1 MVTADLPRVLI
12 NSKPTR
18 SNTSS
23 NTCVYDLVLNFL
35 ETSPLSGSLD
45 FYPAKIASELEL
57 NPSTVRGVLKEMLKD
72 HKVMVY
78 PKGREHYYCATKRYS
93 DEFTRLMKIYPVSE
107 RWELH
112 GLTLKLEAK
121 ELGLQCFPNTL
132 PVGGI
137 IKEKGWVGVGGQG
150 TGETSFQLS
159 RCTLMVYIS
168 CSLAPLD
175 YDGWLLWLKQV
186 DGYLCAKQWPRLLGE
201 NFRFWVQC
209 QTGLNHDHQ
218 KVRIDSYV
226 RAVSLQVFDEF
237 FARVYGKKLANGQD
251 VVREEIHVNGEKNLE
266 KLLQGL
272 SGSMHSVMVDN
283 KVEGAAEA
291 VNNNTAALG
300 DQGRKLR
307 DIEKKLDSLKANG
320 VVGESSKDIDG
331 SIYNLEFKLDSLRHD
346 FVEFKQTY
354 EGKTQRLIE
363 TNEGLSGLLK
373 EMMAMMKGSVE
384 PQNIPNNDKKLG
396 ENVDEYVR

>member
-1 MVTADLPRVLI
+1 M
-12 NSKPTR
+12 NSNPTH
-18 SNTSS
+18 SNALT
-23 NTCVYDLVLNFL
+23 NACVYDSVLNFL
-35 ETSPLSGSLD
+35 ETSPLSSALD
-45 FYPAKIASELEL
+45 FYPAKIAVELGL

-121 ELGLQCFPNTL
+121 ELGLEYFTNTL
-132 PVGGI
+132 PVGGV
-137 IKEKGWVGVGGQG
+137 IKERGWVGVGGQG

-175 YDGWLLWLKQV
+175 YDGWMLWLKQV
-186 DGYLCAKQWPRLLGE
+186 DGYLCAKQWPRLLGD

-218 KVRIDSYV
+218 KVRVDSYV
-226 RAVSLQVFDEF
+226 HAVSLQVFDEF
-237 FARVYGKKLANGQD
+237 FARVYNKRLVNGKE

-272 SGSMHSVMVDN
+272 AGSMHSVMVDN
-283 KVEGAAEA
+283 KVEGTAEA

-307 DIEKKLDSLKANG
+307 DIEKKLDSLKSGG
-320 VVGESSKDIDG
+320 VVGEGSKNIDG
-331 SIYNLEFKLDSLRHD
+331 AIYNLEFKLDSLRHD
-346 FVEFKQTY
+346 FVEFKQVY
-354 EGKTQRLIE
+354 EGKTQRLID

-373 EMMAMMKGSVE
+373 EMMVMMKGPVE
-384 PQNIPNNDKKLG
+384 SHDVPSNNKQIGGKND
-396 ENVDEYVR
+396 YVT

>member
-1 MVTADLPRVLI
+1 MVVTNLPRVLI

-18 SNTSS
+18 SNTST

-35 ETSPLSGSLD
+35 ETSPLSTSLD
-45 FYPAKIASELEL
+45 FYPAKIASELGL
-57 NPSTVRGVLKEMLKD
+57 NPSTVRGVLADMLKD
-72 HKVMVY
+72 HRVMVY

-121 ELGLQCFPNTL
+121 ALGLEGFTNTL
-132 PVGGI
+132 PEGGI
-137 IKEKGWVGVGGQG
+137 IREHGWVGVGGLG

-159 RCTLMVYIS
+159 RCTLMVYVS
-168 CSLAPLD
+168 CSMAPLD
-175 YDGWLLWLKQV
+175 YDGWMLWLKQV

-218 KVRIDSYV
+218 KIRIDSYAQ
-226 RAVSLQVFDEF
+226 AVSLQVFDEF
-237 FARVYGKKLANGQD
+237 FARVYGKKLANGKD
-251 VVREEIHVNGEKNLE
+251 VVREEIHLNGEMNVE
-266 KLLQGL
+266 KLLQNL

-291 VNNNTAALG
+291 VNNNTATL
-300 DQGRKLR
+300 QEQKRKLV
-307 DIEKKLDSLKANG
+307 DIEKKIDLLKNNG
-320 VVGESSKDIDG
+320 VNLASSKNIDG
-331 SIYNLEFKLDSLRHD
+331 SIYSLEFKLDSLRTD
-346 FVEFKQTY
+346 FVEFKQSY

-384 PQNIPNNDKKLG
+384 APQVPSN
-396 ENVDEYVR
+396 ENYLKEDVEYVR

>member
-1 MVTADLPRVLI
+1 
-12 NSKPTR
+12 
-18 SNTSS
+18 
-23 NTCVYDLVLNFL
+23 VYDLVLNFL

-45 FYPAKIASELEL
+45 FYPAKIASELGL
-57 NPSTVRGVLKEMLKD
+57 NPSSVRGVLKEMLKD

-112 GLTLKLEAK
+112 GLTLKLKAED
-121 ELGLQCFPNTL
+121 LGLDQFTNTL
-132 PVGGI
+132 PVGGVI
-137 IKEKGWVGVGGQG
+137 QEQGWAGVGGQY

-168 CSLAPLD
+168 CSKAPMD
-175 YDGWLLWLKQV
+175 YDGWMLWLKQV

-218 KVRIDSYV
+218 KIRVDSYV
-226 RAVSLQVFDEF
+226 QAVSLQVFDEF
-237 FARVYGKKLANGQD
+237 FARVYGKKLANGKE
-251 VVREEIHVNGEKNLE
+251 VVREEIHVNNEQNLE
-266 KLLQGL
+266 KLLLGL

-291 VNNNTAALG
+291 VNNNTATL
-300 DQGRKLR
+300 QEQKRKLI
-307 DIEKKLDSLKANG
+307 DIDRKLDSLKKDG
-320 VVGESSKDIDG
+320 VSNVDSKSIDG
-331 SIYNLEFKLDSLRHD
+331 SIYGLEFKLDSLRSE
-346 FVEFKQTY
+346 FCEFKLQY

-384 PQNIPNNDKKLG
+384 SQVPSNEVKLG
-396 ENVDEYVR
+396 GQNEYTR